1 MNRTCT
7 LMNPSEDIVQRLNQ
21 RVMLKQHGIIESEP
35 AEGQT
40 SLCVELDSLPNL
52 LETLPS
58 TFALNINVPETETPC
73 VKSLSDVAELA
84 AEYQVPDVV
93 CTAMMEKYN
102 IGHQTLA
109 IVLDLDK
116 YTWMAPDYIAQ
127 CINIVQKDT
136 FTLTNVVIFTIGHRS
151 QDKFSVWYADLKT
164 RYPVNKVQNMDQDTL
179 LRLLAQCGAH
189 VLTGNLWGWWGAAL
203 SQSKHVVC
211 PSPWLPDV
219 SNSTRTITEWTYVTA
234 TWPYCRF
241 FDQAYYINLDR
252 RPDRR
257 EHMETQVRRF
267 NLAVT
272 RVPAVDGSK
281 IEWKPEY
288 GIQSKYW
295 NTGAFAYCLSY
306 REAIV
311 DAISK
316 GHENVLIMDDDAV
329 LEDNMYEILSHAW
342 KDLPDDWHM
351 LYLGANHGHP
361 IPSSMPTEK
370 DRLGDYLYK
379 MSGSMGSHAI
389 ILNKRCLKHVLNFVA
404 APYAPLDM
412 YFSMY
417 HKFFPCYIT
426 FPGLASQMAG
436 HSDILG
442 KKVNYS
448 NDWQIDYIN
457 HIKGR
462 VYQPPREDKN

>member
-1 MNRTCT
+1 
-7 LMNPSEDIVQRLNQ
+7 MNPSQDIVQRLNQ
-21 RVMLKQHGIIESEP
+21 RAALQKYGVTEGTLP
-35 AEGQT
+35 EGQT
-40 SLCVELDSLPNL
+40 SLCVELEALPTL

-58 TFALNINVPETETPC
+58 TFALKVNVPETTLPC
-73 VKSLSDVAELA
+73 VDSLQDITELA
-84 AEYQVPDVV
+84 TEYAVQDEVSSAI
-93 CTAMMEKYN
+93 TKKYN
-102 IGHQTLA
+102 INRQHTIA
-109 IVLDLDK
+109 IVMDLNQ
-116 YTWMAPDYIAQ
+116 YTWMTPSYITE
-127 CINIVQKDT
+127 CIGKLVQKRGDKDVVV
-136 FTLTNVVIFTIGHRS
+136 FTVGYKFRDEFFTTWWAEMDGRGF
-151 QDKFSVWYADLKT
+151 QL
-164 RYPVNKVQNMDQDTL
+164 VQNIEQDAL
-179 LRLLAQCGAH
+179 LRVLARCGAH

-203 SQSKHVVC
+203 SQSINVIC
-211 PSPWLPDV
+211 PSPWTPEDK
-219 SNSTRTITEWTYVTA
+219 STAQSIAEWTYVNA
-234 TWPYCRF
+234 TWPYCKY

-257 EHMETQVRRF
+257 EHMETQVKRF
-267 NLAVT
+267 GLAVT
-272 RVPAVDGSK
+272 RIPAVDGSK

-288 GIQSKYW
+288 GILSKYW

-306 REAIV
+306 REAVV
-311 DAISK
+311 DAIRK

-329 LEDNMYEILSHAW
+329 LESNMFEILGHAW

-361 IPSSMPTEK
+361 IPTSMPTEK
-370 DRLGDYLYK
+370 DREGDYLYK

-389 ILNKRCLKHVLNFVA
+389 ILNKRCFKFVLNFVA

-448 NDWQIDYIN
+448 DDWKIDYIN

-462 VYQPPREDKN
+462 IYQPRS